1 MRQSISAIV
10 GATTFLLAVF
20 GWLAAS
26 TVTPKAAGA
35 MAVGAC
41 AAYGYAYDFKTV
53 KQAHAAA
60 IQKCKGACKAV
71 VTTQKGC
78 AALAVDAHKK
88 CGPQGYAN
96 GAKLGLAQNVALK
109 SCYQNGGRDC
119 MIRAWICDA
128 KG

>member
-1 MRQSISAIV
+1 MRKFILAGI
-10 GATTFLLAVF
+10 GLTAFLVSVS

-26 TVTPKAAGA
+26 TVAPRAAGA
-35 MAVGAC
+35 IAIGAC

-53 KQAHAAA
+53 KQAHDAALE
-60 IQKCKGACKAV
+60 KCNGSCKQV

-78 AALAVDAHKK
+78 AAFAVDGHKP
-88 CGPQGYAN
+88 CRAQGYAN
-96 GAKLGLAQNVALK
+96 AGKLGAAQNTALK
-109 SCYQNGGRDC
+109 SCYRNGGRDC